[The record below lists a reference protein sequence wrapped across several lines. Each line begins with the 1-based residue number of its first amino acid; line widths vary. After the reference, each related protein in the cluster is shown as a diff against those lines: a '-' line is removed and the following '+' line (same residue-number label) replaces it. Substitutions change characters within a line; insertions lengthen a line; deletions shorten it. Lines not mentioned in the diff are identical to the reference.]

1 MKMIEL
7 SGKRGNKPQ
16 PEGWMTLKHER
27 RDYGFYMVGQN
38 IIYTFVTT
46 FMVTYM
52 LMCGIPPVKSA
63 MVMLVVKI
71 WDAVN
76 DVLFGTLMDK
86 IKFKKKVKFLPWVR
100 VSVVFIPLFT
110 FLMYAVPGSS
120 GENIKLA
127 WFAVAYVL
135 WESFYTLC
143 DAPIY
148 GMVTTMTSSL
158 HERNTIMSHARIYA
172 ALGAGLPALLGAYL
186 VSREVGLSFTAVGGI
201 FSVFAL
207 AAMLPVCI
215 RGKERNYT
223 ATDQEQE
230 FGIREMVRYLVS
242 NKYLFIFFGAYLVTR
257 CLGTGEIMNLFVSYY
272 LFGNELFSILLMVL
286 TYLPVAIL
294 AIFAPRLLKLIDKY
308 KLFFYCNIATVVLG
322 LLIYLVGYQNIY
334 LFVGLNMLRGIPIG
348 IITFLVFMFTPDCA
362 EYGKFKSGID
372 ARGITFSLQT
382 FSAKLTG
389 SVATGVGM
397 FIIGLFGWK
406 EVVAE
411 NFDQLVALEALQGP
425 LQTPEAINGL
435 WITYALVPVIGYA
448 LGTAVLYFYRLS
460 NRDVQAMSDCNAGKI
475 TREEAIEQLS
485 PAVRKEFV

>member
-1 MKMIEL
+1 MK
-7 SGKRGNKPQ
+7 KTQKAQ
-16 PEGWMTLKHER
+16 PEGWMTLRHER
-27 RDYGFYMVGQN
+27 RDYGLYMVGQN

-52 LMCGIPPVKSA
+52 LMCGIPPIKSA
-63 MVMLVVKI
+63 AIMLVVKV

-76 DVLFGTLMDK
+76 DVLFGGLMDK
-86 IKFKKKVKFLPWVR
+86 IKFKKRVKFLPWIR

-110 FLMYAVPGSS
+110 FIMYAVPGSF
-120 GENIKLA
+120 GENAKLI
-127 WFAVAYVL
+127 WFAAAYVF

-158 HERNTIMSHARIYA
+158 HERNTIMSHSRIYS

-186 VSREVGLSFTAVGGI
+186 VSREVGMSFTAVGAI
-201 FSVFAL
+201 FSACAL
-207 AAMLPVCI
+207 ATMLPVCI

-230 FGIREMVRYLVS
+230 FGLREMIRYLGS
-242 NKYLFIFFGAYLVTR
+242 NKYLFIFFGSYLVCH
-257 CLGTGEIMNLFVSYY
+257 CLGTGEILNLFVSYY
-272 LFGNELFSILLMVL
+272 LFGNELFSVILMVL

-308 KLFFYCNIATVVLG
+308 KLFFYCNIAATVLG
-322 LLIYLVGYQNIY
+322 LLIYLVGYHNIY

-348 IITFLVFMFTPDCA
+348 ISTFLVFMFTPDCA
-362 EYGKFKSGID
+362 EYGKFKSGVD

-389 SVATGVGM
+389 SVATALGM

-411 NFDQLVALEALQGP
+411 NFEDLVALEAVQGP
-425 LQTPEAINGL
+425 LQTPQAINGL
-435 WITYALVPVIGYA
+435 WITYALVPVIGFA
-448 LGTAVLYFYRLS
+448 LSTAILYFYRLS
-460 NRDVQAMSDCNAGKI
+460 NQDVQAMSDCNAGKI

-485 PAVRKEFV
+485 PAIKREFASK